1 MKSMSRTAWLTAAA
15 AMIVVCAHSPA
26 ARAETIVV
34 DGQVTV
40 VKSDIPR
47 PASGMTMQ
55 AVEAKFGAPRER
67 HPTVGKPPI
76 TRWDYDR
83 FAVFFEKD
91 RVIHAV
97 VIAPDASPPS
107 ATPTS
112 SPSAAP
118 APATAD
124 PADAAAPAAQPASPA
139 AATRPTKS
147 AAPSPLA

>member
-1 MKSMSRTAWLTAAA
+1 MSRTALLAAVA
-15 AMIVVCAHSPA
+15 AIVAVCAHSPA
-26 ARAETIVV
+26 ARAETIVI

-47 PASGMTMQ
+47 PTGGMTMQ

-76 TRWDYDR
+76 TRWDYDQ

-97 VIAPDASPPS
+97 VTAP
-107 ATPTS
+107 ATPP
-112 SPSAAP
+112 PSAAP
-118 APATAD
+118 AAAGPT
-124 PADAAAPAAQPASPA
+124 DAAAPGTRAQPSAPA
-139 AATRPTKS
+139 AGTPPAK
-147 AAPSPLA
+147 APAPPPLA